1 MQTLVIKR
9 NGKEVD
15 FDKQRIVRAIE
26 KAMKYGSGIYSY
38 QIAVD
43 IAKEIY
49 EECEE
54 KQTDKI

>member
-1 MQTLVIKR
+1 MQIKVIKR

-43 IAKEIY
+43 VANEIY
-49 EECEE
+49 NECRLL
-54 KQTDKI
+54 